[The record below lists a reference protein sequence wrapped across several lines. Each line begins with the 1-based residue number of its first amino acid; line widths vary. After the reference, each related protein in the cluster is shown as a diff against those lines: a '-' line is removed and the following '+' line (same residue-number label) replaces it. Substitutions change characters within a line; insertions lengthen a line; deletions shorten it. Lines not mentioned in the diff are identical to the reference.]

1 MGQKQ
6 PTLPA
11 ATVAPSRPAPNG
23 RQAAVDRSYQ
33 DLKLRIH
40 RELLDRI
47 DLDNLGKL
55 DLREATGQM
64 RGVIA
69 QLIDEQAMPLS
80 QRDREQLVDEIL
92 NEVHGL
98 GPIEPLMRD
107 PEVSDILVNTS
118 KQVYIERQG
127 KLEPTPVIF
136 RDNQHLL
143 QIIDRI
149 VSRGGRRV
157 DESSPMVDARLPDG
171 SRVNAIIPPL
181 ALDGPIMSIRRFG
194 RTPLTID
201 DLVRNSSV
209 SPEMVSLLR
218 AMVKARLNLLVSGG
232 TGSGKTT
239 LLNCLSAFI
248 PDSERIVTIEDSAE
262 LQLQQPHVVRLE
274 TRPMNVEGRGEVTQR
289 DLLRNSL
296 RMRPDRIIVG
306 EVRGA
311 ESLDMLQAMNT
322 GHDGSI
328 STVHA
333 NSARDSL
340 NRLEMMMQMAGFEL
354 PIRAMRQQ
362 ISLAL
367 DVIVATARM
376 NDGTRKITSIT
387 EVVGMEGDTV
397 MLQDLFVFQR
407 EGVDE
412 HGKITGRFVPT
423 GIRPRFAENLKAT
436 SQTVDS
442 QALDYLRN

>member
-1 MGQKQ
+1 
-6 PTLPA
+6 
-11 ATVAPSRPAPNG
+11 
-23 RQAAVDRSYQ
+23 
-33 DLKLRIH
+33 
-40 RELLDRI
+40 
-47 DLDNLGKL
+47 
-55 DLREATGQM
+55 
-64 RGVIA
+64 
-69 QLIDEQAMPLS
+69 
-80 QRDREQLVDEIL
+80 
-92 NEVHGL
+92 
-98 GPIEPLMRD
+98 
-107 PEVSDILVNTS
+107 
-118 KQVYIERQG
+118 
-127 KLEPTPVIF
+127 
-136 RDNQHLL
+136 
-143 QIIDRI
+143 
-149 VSRGGRRV
+149 
-157 DESSPMVDARLPDG
+157 
-171 SRVNAIIPPL
+171 
-181 ALDGPIMSIRRFG
+181 
-194 RTPLTID
+194 
-201 DLVRNSSV
+201 
-209 SPEMVSLLR
+209 MVSLLR